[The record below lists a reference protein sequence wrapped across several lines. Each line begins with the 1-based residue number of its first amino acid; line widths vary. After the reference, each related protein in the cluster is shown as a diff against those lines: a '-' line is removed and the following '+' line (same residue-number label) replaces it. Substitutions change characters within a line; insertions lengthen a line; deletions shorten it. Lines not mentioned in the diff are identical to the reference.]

1 LTFTDHRPKF
11 LANIDAALRGTK
23 AEEDQD
29 PPRSRRRYEGNDEDG
44 YEETEILDPSR
55 PAIPVRP
62 RETNHSADD
71 DGDDEQPQVVDET
84 DLSGMGRLSDEDDE
98 LDEDSPE
105 VVVLKEGKHLT
116 KEEYEAEKIRR
127 K

>member
-1 LTFTDHRPKF
+1 M
-11 LANIDAALRGTK
+11 
-23 AEEDQD
+23 
-29 PPRSRRRYEGNDEDG
+29 
-44 YEETEILDPSR
+44 DPSR

-62 RETNHSADD
+62 RDINHNNEA
-71 DGDDEQPQVVDET
+71 DDEQPQFVDST
-84 DLSGMGRLSDEDDE
+84 DLLGMGRLSDEGEE

-127 K
+127 KFLITLPTKNRKKNICDHVS